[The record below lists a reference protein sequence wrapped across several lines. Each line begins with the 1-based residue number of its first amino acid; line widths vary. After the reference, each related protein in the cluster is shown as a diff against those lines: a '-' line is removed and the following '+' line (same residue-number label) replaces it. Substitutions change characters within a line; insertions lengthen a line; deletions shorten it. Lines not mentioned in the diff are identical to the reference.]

1 MDYFVVYY
9 YQDKIREM
17 IDMKLEI
24 MERMNDKE
32 IKREGIIF
40 INNRLIAL
48 RLAYNNLTVSE
59 LKDVEYSQEYKEI
72 RETLEKRLKN
82 NIDRLERI
90 KKEMV

>member
-1 MDYFVVYY
+1 
-9 YQDKIREM
+9 
-17 IDMKLEI
+17 MKLEI

-48 RLAYNNLTVSE
+48 KLAYNNLTVSE
-59 LKDVEYSQEYKEI
+59 LKDVEYSQEYNEI
-72 RETLEKRLKN
+72 KETLEKRLKN

-90 KKEMV
+90 KKEMM

>member
-1 MDYFVVYY
+1 MTIEV
-9 YQDKIREM
+9 
-17 IDMKLEI
+17 

-32 IKREGIIF
+32 LKNEGIIF

-59 LKDVEYSQEYKEI
+59 LKNIEYSQEYNEI
-72 RETLEKRLKN
+72 KETLEKRLKN

-90 KKEMV
+90 IKEMM

>member
-1 MDYFVVYY
+1 
-9 YQDKIREM
+9 
-17 IDMKLEI
+17 MKLEV
-24 MERMNDKE
+24 MERMDDSELMKE
-32 IKREGIIF
+32 GMIF

-72 RETLEKRLKN
+72 KETLEKRLKN